1 MSFIF
6 HFFNIFFY
14 RIQEHGTD
22 RSAQILISI
31 LILYILKFIEFK
43 NDYKKYIGYIL
54 ILLGIIVSLKAFY
67 VLYLILV
74 IPFMDYIY
82 REKIYLILYTL
93 KHKVFLYFCILITLV
108 ISVYFFNTGCL
119 VYPVVATC
127 FDSLSWSIGSQ
138 ETAFMN
144 NHYQLW
150 SKAGR
155 TPNFKTEN
163 PEMYL
168 NNFNWVYNWINNY
181 FFNKV
186 SDFFLG
192 ILFLAILVICF
203 FYTGKK
209 KKDFDIKNKNLYL
222 KFLYSTFILLFF
234 EWFLNHPS
242 LRYGG
247 YVLFTIFMFFPVSI
261 ILERYENKI
270 DKVKKK
276 ITILISITIIIFFSR
291 NIDRINNEIIKY
303 EYKPLNNPYYFIDDN
318 HFRVQ
323 NNFNELIDN
332 HKNCDLDLKNC
343 DEKKL
348 LKIKEILPN
357 RYLFKND

>member
-1 MSFIF
+1 MFKRKKKLILFFYCLLFFI
-6 HFFNIFFY
+6 FFNIFFY

-74 IPFMDYIY
+74 IPLLWIIFI
-82 REKIYLILYTL
+82 EKKIYLILYTL
-93 KHKVFLYFCILITLV
+93 KHKVFFIFLYINYFSYICL
-108 ISVYFFNTGCL
+108 FFNTGCL

-209 KKDFDIKNKNLYL
+209 KK
-222 KFLYSTFILLFF
+222 
-234 EWFLNHPS
+234 
-242 LRYGG
+242 
-247 YVLFTIFMFFPVSI
+247 
-261 ILERYENKI
+261 
-270 DKVKKK
+270 
-276 ITILISITIIIFFSR
+276 ILIS
-291 NIDRINNEIIKY
+291 
-303 EYKPLNNPYYFIDDN
+303 
-318 HFRVQ
+318 
-323 NNFNELIDN
+323 
-332 HKNCDLDLKNC
+332 
-343 DEKKL
+343 
-348 LKIKEILPN
+348 KIKTYI
-357 RYLFKND
+357 